1 MATKLAALLRT
12 SSMGLPEL
20 ANVLQSKGRN
30 GDTILAHIN
39 PKEARLLKRM
49 GGAGTLNPHTGLP
62 EFYSREDEFLFPS
75 EDTSTPDYQP
85 PVGSEE
91 YKAQEGATVGDR
103 TPYITQPIEPAT
115 AATPQVPEV
124 TASQGLPDVNLP
136 TQTADM
142 GAYTT
147 PLEGYSFP
155 STQTTTPAAPSPAG
169 QPLVGIGG
177 VGTDVSATSPA
188 FTETE
193 KEQLKPSLFDKA
205 GDKIDALAKALQTD
219 RLGLLRLGIG
229 GVGALQGAGAS
240 RQAQGAAEA
249 TQKQIESLGAPYKE
263 RGQQLVAMG
272 QAGQLTPAQQQSLAA
287 LRAQQAQQLQ
297 RMGLSGGGTASMQ
310 AEAQIQNLAQQF
322 AQQNIDQGMKL
333 INLSDKYVMDAIK
346 QGYSQSKDATAM
358 SGDFYKTLLS
368 SIPGATQQAAPAQ
381 AKVAGT

>member
-142 GAYTT
+142 ASYGGQAAQAMPTQIT
-147 PLEGYSFP
+147 PQFAEL
-155 STQTTTPAAPSPAG
+155 APSQG
-169 QPLVGIGG
+169 QAAEAMPTQITPQPEPG
-177 VGTDVSATSPA
+177 
-188 FTETE
+188 
-193 KEQLKPSLFDKA
+193 LFDKA

-297 RMGLSGGGTASMQ
+297 RMGLSGGGTAAMQ

>member
-39 PKEARLLKRM
+39 PKEAKLLKRM
-49 GGAGTLNPHTGLP
+49 GGAGTLNPYTGLP
-62 EFYSREDEFLFPS
+62 EFYEGQDTEDAPTYILPAE
-75 EDTSTPDYQP
+75 QP
-85 PVGSEE
+85 GPGSAE
-91 YKAQEGATVGDR
+91 YMNQE
-103 TPYITQPIEPAT
+103 
-115 AATPQVPEV
+115 AATP
-124 TASQGLPDVNLP
+124 ASTQGLPDVNVP
-136 TQTADM
+136 TPDVNRQQFQTMPEQAPATD
-142 GAYTT
+142 
-147 PLEGYSFP
+147 YSFNLAAPTASQGLQAAP
-155 STQTTTPAAPSPAG
+155 STQGYELAQPQPQGLQPVSSAFGLAAPSDLAP
-169 QPLVGIGG
+169 G
-177 VGTDVSATSPA
+177 VGATPTTTA
-188 FTETE
+188 
-193 KEQLKPSLFDKA
+193 EQPSMFA
-205 GDKIDALAKALQTD
+205 GMGDKLDTLAKALGTD
-219 RLGLLRLGIG
+219 RMGLLKMGIG

-297 RMGLSGGGTASMQ
+297 RMGQSGGGTASMQ
-310 AEAQIQNLAQQF
+310 AEAQIQNMAQQF

>member
-39 PKEARLLKRM
+39 PKEAKLLKSM
-49 GGAGTLNPHTGLP
+49 GGAGTTNPYTGLP
-62 EFYSREDEFLFPS
+62 EFYEEEYLPTADEPQTQEPS
-75 EDTSTPDYQP
+75 
-85 PVGSEE
+85 VGSEE
-91 YKAQEGATVGDR
+91 YKAQESATVGDR
-103 TPYITQPIEPAT
+103 TPYITQPLEQTQAE
-115 AATPQVPEV
+115 TPQVPEV
-124 TASQGLPDVNLP
+124 TAGQGLPDVNVP
-136 TQTADM
+136 TSA
-142 GAYTT
+142 
-147 PLEGYSFP
+147 
-155 STQTTTPAAPSPAG
+155 TPAQATPASAPFNYAGSQLAPSAG
-169 QPLVGIGG
+169 QAAEAMPSSTTEQPGM
-177 VGTDVSATSPA
+177 
-188 FTETE
+188 FTGMG
-193 KEQLKPSLFDKA
+193 DKA
-205 GDKIDALAKALQTD
+205 TALAKALGTD
-219 RLGLLRLGIG
+219 LPGLLKLGIG

-297 RMGLSGGGTASMQ
+297 RMGQSGGGTASMQ
-310 AEAQIQNLAQQF
+310 AEAQIQNMAQQF

-333 INLSDKYVMDAIK
+333 INLSDKYVMDAIR

-368 SIPGATQQAAPAQ
+368 SIPGGTQQAAPAQ